1 MRGSADRASGGPD
14 SDRAGRAGRGAGAL
28 ALLVLLAAALSAGAA
43 AAAAKTAA
51 KPVRVDLGDGLAAVL
66 TDDHGVYLESMPRR
80 GEGLIA
86 FARRLCGDERL
97 APQLAEQ
104 VAQANGGP
112 RELRTGMRYRVPLV
126 MLSPERQLKV
136 MQALFPHDKPL
147 ADGWQHKVRG
157 VGPLRRESLWHLSQW
172 FTGTGEN
179 FRAIREYNEL
189 LDDDVAA
196 GGEVV
201 VPVELLLP
209 AFKGSIPA
217 ASASQTLVYGKD
229 KDGEYAIYRL
239 RPGEALYSSVVVR
252 FTDRVFGPDVNALA
266 ADIATR
272 SGIADVTDIP
282 IGYRVKVPFDVLRPE
297 FLPEGHPRRVEYEA
311 SLRDAIRFSNPVRAT
326 GLQGITVILDAGHG
340 GRDSGATMQGV
351 WESTHVYDIVLR
363 VKRLLETGTAAKVV
377 TTTRD
382 GERFH
387 IPEADSLPFSRGHKV
402 LTTPPYLIEDAK
414 VGVNLR
420 WYLANS
426 VYRKAVQEKG
436 GSAADKVVFLSIH
449 ADSLHPSIRGAMAY
463 IPAARMLGDSYGKS
477 GAVYTSRKEVQE
489 APRVSFPA
497 DQRVKSEGL
506 SRELA
511 KQVIAAFEGA
521 KLAVHP
527 FKPVRE
533 KIIRNQ
539 SEWVPAVLRYNSVP
553 AKILLEVCNL
563 ANNEDRRL
571 LQTRAYRQKVAEA
584 IVRGLTGYYGRDI
597 EVPPAQVAA
606 GGK

>member
-1 MRGSADRASGGPD
+1 VIRRGGVEVP
-14 SDRAGRAGRGAGAL
+14 L
-28 ALLVLLAAALSAGAA
+28 LLVLLLLAGLAAARPAA
-43 AAAAKTAA
+43 AAP
-51 KPVRVDLGDGLAAVL
+51 KPVRVEIGEGLAVVL
-66 TDDHGVYLESMPRR
+66 TEEHAIFLESAPRR
-80 GEGLIA
+80 GEGLQA

-97 APQLAEQ
+97 APQMAEQ
-104 VAQANGGP
+104 VAQANGGANGSK
-112 RELRTGMRYRVPLV
+112 ELRTGTRYRAPFVL
-126 MLSPERQLKV
+126 LSPARQLKA
-136 MQALFPHDKPL
+136 MQALYPEDKPL
-147 ADGWQHKVRG
+147 ADGWSHKVRG

-217 ASASQTLVYGKD
+217 ASASQALVFGKD
-229 KDGEYAIYRL
+229 DDGDYAIYRL

-266 ADIATR
+266 AEIAKR
-272 SGIADVTDIP
+272 SGISDVTDIP
-282 IGYRVKVPFDVLRPE
+282 IGYRVKVPSDVLRPE

-363 VKRLLETGTAAKVV
+363 VKRLLESGTAAKVF

-382 GERFH
+382 GEKFH
-387 IPEADSLPFSRGHKV
+387 IPEADTLPFSRGHRV
-402 LTTPPYLIEDAK
+402 LTSPPYAIEDAV

-426 VYRKAVQEKG
+426 VYRRALQEKSAKG
-436 GSAADKVVFLSIH
+436 GADKVVFLSIH

-463 IPAARMLGDSYGKS
+463 IPAARMRGDSFGKS
-477 GAVYTSRKEVQE
+477 GPAYTSRKEVQE
-489 APRVSFPA
+489 APRVSFPW
-497 DQRVKSEGL
+497 DQRIKSEGL

-511 KQVIAAFEGA
+511 KQMIASFEDN

-533 KIIRNQ
+533 KIIRNG
-539 SEWVPAVLRYNSVP
+539 SEWVPAVLRYNTVP

-563 ANNEDRRL
+563 ANTEDRRL

-584 IVRGLTGYYGRDI
+584 IVRGLTAYYGRDI
-597 EVPPAQVAA
+597 AIPPAQVAA